1 MDNLDKF
8 VSLYDNLISL
18 GIIRTQKDLARL
30 MGASESTI
38 SKAMK
43 GNPDALTTKLVHRL
57 EVISRTYT
65 KEQESNNSQ
74 QYTPKSNNFDN
85 ADQPTR
91 TLQGELQLVPTI
103 PYKLYQEEN
112 INLME
117 YIRENVV
124 PMGPAIAQFA
134 QTDLHMFVSNDEMK
148 PHLRAGDVLSL
159 KMVPKDATIIN
170 GEIYVI
176 NTTNIGIIIRYVY
189 DRGDYLELKSSNEW
203 YEPFQLK
210 KTNVYTI
217 FKILGLV
224 RTNI

>member
-1 MDNLDKF
+1 MEKKDKLVIF
-8 VSLYDNLISL
+8 NDSFLTLRSRGIVKTWGDFANILGVSKNSISAAKNGNEVYLTENLISK
-18 GIIRTQKDLARL
+18 ISSL
-30 MGASESTI
+30 MKQYDSASDTSSTYRE
-38 SKAMK
+38 
-43 GNPDALTTKLVHRL
+43 NT
-57 EVISRTYT
+57 
-65 KEQESNNSQ
+65 
-74 QYTPKSNNFDN
+74 
-85 ADQPTR
+85 PTR
-91 TLQGELQLVPTI
+91 TLHGELQLVPTI